1 MTTLSVPQFNG
12 KAHSKIQALAKPI
25 GAVCNIDCTYCYYLG
40 KQELL
45 DYSSKEKPIMSDELL
60 DTYIKQ
66 YIEGQNTPEII
77 FSWHGGEPTLLG
89 VEYFK
94 KVMELQKKYCP
105 DYSTISNDLQT
116 NGTLLT
122 DEWCLFFKANAFIVG
137 VSIDGPEA
145 LHNHHRTN
153 KAGRGTFNKTMRG
166 IRLLQKHQ
174 VNFATLTCVNDVT
187 SKEPLAVYKFLRD
200 DVKSPQMQFIP
211 VVDKVAASTNGKWLE
226 HGHQS
231 IIPVQGAVES
241 WSVEPSVWGDFLVTV
256 FDEWFAN
263 DFGNVMIPYFE
274 NFFGVWMGKPSTMCT
289 LNDICGKGIAVE
301 PNGDVYSCD
310 HYVYPEFKI
319 GNITDRPLSEM
330 AFSTEQQ
337 HFGFAKQ
344 KSLPNQCKQCDYLFA
359 CHGECPKNRI
369 NTTKEG
375 EFGLNYLCSGW
386 MRFFTHVDPILSTL
400 IENNGLTLRKGI

>member
-137 VSIDGPEA
+137 VSIDGAEA

-153 KAGRGTFNKTMRG
+153 KAGRGTFNKTM
-166 IRLLQKHQ
+166 
-174 VNFATLTCVNDVT
+174 
-187 SKEPLAVYKFLRD
+187 
-200 DVKSPQMQFIP
+200 
-211 VVDKVAASTNGKWLE
+211 
-226 HGHQS
+226 
-231 IIPVQGAVES
+231 
-241 WSVEPSVWGDFLVTV
+241 
-256 FDEWFAN
+256 
-263 DFGNVMIPYFE
+263 
-274 NFFGVWMGKPSTMCT
+274 
-289 LNDICGKGIAVE
+289 
-301 PNGDVYSCD
+301 
-310 HYVYPEFKI
+310 
-319 GNITDRPLSEM
+319 
-330 AFSTEQQ
+330 
-337 HFGFAKQ
+337 
-344 KSLPNQCKQCDYLFA
+344 
-359 CHGECPKNRI
+359 
-369 NTTKEG
+369 
-375 EFGLNYLCSGW
+375 
-386 MRFFTHVDPILSTL
+386 
-400 IENNGLTLRKGI
+400 